1 MAPLPPAVVL
11 SPPAAPVGPQEM
23 KHKVVDLTEET
34 KPEDDLQRAIALSL
48 QDGGKTSASA
58 ATSSQT
64 VSGVSQEEQD
74 VSKALEAS
82 LLETTR
88 GRKKKEEQN
97 PHDRERNGEVGQDM
111 NVSCSTNPPTTLS
124 GRLVLRTSARPVGS
138 LPSSKVFSTSPF
150 SVPWSSTS
158 APRKSSRARRRS
170 GRTWSSWRSCGSSL
184 PCFSA
189 RAGNTSTPV
198 KRLAFSEAVWVVK
211 TLLPMITTNRS
222 ETSVDRLI
230 TSTFQDVCEFT
241 HKLLDWLEEA
251 FKIRDVSQKSDV
263 PMKEDL
269 ANTDNAKVGEEPMEA
284 ENLEKADAEKDSP
297 VNLGISEGQRTGA
310 VEKNPMYSL
319 FYGQVGPYLLTFK
332 INCTILRRT
341 SCTLEMSA

>member
-11 SPPAAPVGPQEM
+11 SPPAAPVGPQEL

-111 NVSCSTNPPTTLS
+111 NVSCLTNPPLPPQWPVGLKNVGQTCWFSAVIQSLFHLPVF
-124 GRLVLRTSARPVGS
+124 RALVLNFSPPEQQQGSEKERKNLEFMAELRKLFALLLSSRRKYVDPSQAVGILRGS
-138 LPSSKVFSTSPF
+138 LGGENTAAYENNQQVRNFS
-150 SVPWSSTS
+150 
-158 APRKSSRARRRS
+158 
-170 GRTWSSWRSCGSSL
+170 
-184 PCFSA
+184 
-189 RAGNTSTPV
+189 
-198 KRLAFSEAVWVVK
+198 
-211 TLLPMITTNRS
+211 
-222 ETSVDRLI
+222 
-230 TSTFQDVCEFT
+230 
-241 HKLLDWLEEA
+241 
-251 FKIRDVSQKSDV
+251 
-263 PMKEDL
+263 
-269 ANTDNAKVGEEPMEA
+269 
-284 ENLEKADAEKDSP
+284 
-297 VNLGISEGQRTGA
+297 
-310 VEKNPMYSL
+310 
-319 FYGQVGPYLLTFK
+319 
-332 INCTILRRT
+332 
-341 SCTLEMSA
+341 